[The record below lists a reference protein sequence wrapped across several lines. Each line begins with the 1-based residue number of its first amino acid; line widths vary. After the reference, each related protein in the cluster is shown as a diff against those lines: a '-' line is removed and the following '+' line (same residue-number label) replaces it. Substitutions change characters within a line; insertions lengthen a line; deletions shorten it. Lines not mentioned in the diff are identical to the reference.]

1 MKVLIIEDEL
11 PAIEKLKNYLSKFS
25 ETITVLDT
33 LTSVRATVDWLRVT
47 KELPDLL
54 FMDVQLTDGL
64 SFEIFNKVDITLPI
78 IFTTA
83 FDEFAIDAFRLHSI
97 DYLLKPIKFTDLSR
111 AMQKY
116 SDLKNWSGAEKP
128 AEIYRELTQ
137 QVYKDRF
144 MVKHGQHIQTIKTE
158 EVSLFY
164 ADGRIV
170 YLVQTDGRK
179 YIIDYRMEEL
189 QNLLNPKDFF
199 RVNRTYLIHINEV
212 KDVSVFSNSR
222 LKVATKVKF
231 GEDIVVSREKVFNFK
246 NWLEGL

>member
-11 PAIEKLKNYLSKFS
+11 PAVEKLKNYLSKFS
-25 ETITVLDT
+25 ESITVIDT
-33 LTSVRATVDWLRVT
+33 LNSVQSTVNWLRT
-47 KELPDLL
+47 AKEMPDLL

-64 SFEIFNKVDITLPI
+64 SFEIFNKVDISLPI

-116 SDLKNWSGAEKP
+116 NDLKNWTGAEKSE
-128 AEIYRELTQ
+128 EIYQELAQ

-158 EVSLFY
+158 EVALFY

-189 QNLLNPKDFF
+189 QKLLNPRIFF
-199 RVNRTYLIHINEV
+199 RVNRTYLVNINEV
-212 KDVSVFSNSR
+212 KDVAVFSNSR
-222 LKVATKVKF
+222 LKVATYVNF
-231 GEDIVVSREKVFNFK
+231 AEDIVVSREKVHSFK